1 MAMRD
6 ALGDGNITHSSIKDY
21 LWSTLKG
28 GQVVPGLGAFFF
40 LETKASR

>member
-6 ALGDGNITHSSIKDY
+6 ALGEGNITHDAIKDY

-28 GQVVPGLGAFFF
+28 GRVVPG
-40 LETKASR
+40 